1 MEYTAGDQVKHKSFG
16 IGTVKYDDGE
26 TAGIRFE
33 HGLEECA
40 KTDIEPIISISDAI
54 ARYELASPLE
64 VIAKIQAEAIQSVN
78 DTWGVFSLS
87 RIDLLPHQ
95 LWVCKRVTEKIPA
108 RWLVADDVGL
118 GKTIE
123 AGLILWPL
131 LSRKIVQ
138 RLLVICPAS
147 LVEQWQLRLRTMFD
161 IRLSIYAAETDTR
174 KSDFWN
180 THPWVVASV
189 HTLRMDSKGRHE
201 RMLESEPWDLVIVD
215 EAHHLNNDEHS
226 GQTLGYKLIDR
237 LQKKSRIRSMI
248 FFTGTPHRGK
258 DFGFL
263 SLLHLLRP
271 DIFSPDKSLDEQL
284 ACLNQVMIRNNKQN
298 VTDLKGEKIFFP
310 PKVRSETYT
319 YSPEEAEFYRMMS
332 EFILTGKAYASNRS
346 TQESKTIILVLI
358 TMQKLASSS
367 VAAIR
372 RALINRRENLKQN
385 RKKAEKDN
393 REKIIRLYRE
403 SQRGDET
410 LDNMAG
416 LEEKIAESAE
426 SHIRLI
432 RNEEEKLDELIE
444 YANRIREETKIQ
456 KITELV
462 EKDYAEE
469 SVLFFTEYKAT
480 QSLLI
485 SALMKRFGNDC
496 VCFINGDHCASGV
509 INREGKT
516 VTLRE
521 SRESASER
529 FNEGKVRFLVSTEAA
544 GEGIDLQES
553 CHTLIHVDLPW
564 NPMRM
569 HQRVGRLNRYGQK
582 KAVEVIS
589 LRNPDTV
596 ESMIWEKLDSKI
608 QNIMK
613 AFGSVMDEPEDLM
626 QLVLG
631 MTDQTVFNE
640 LYSQAKEIPKEKLGE
655 WFDRKTASFAGKN
668 VIDTVKAIVG
678 NCDRFD
684 YQETAADIPQMDL
697 QDIRPF
703 FISMLKMNSRRV
715 KEEDSEL
722 EFLTPEKWRDEPGIL
737 PQYKNVV
744 FNRKS
749 GKKDKHIMGV
759 GHKIINKAIEQ
770 AKHFTGTIAFVPKS
784 FTDQVI
790 TVFKISDRLTDSNIK
805 IRKKV
810 AAAGFSIK
818 EEKVLLIKDSELLAL
833 LNKAPLK
840 FKEIRPS
847 VSGEEVSQLIRKSE
861 QFIMENLKNLD
872 LPFTFPNAELLA
884 VIWPEIGIPTPTP
897 PDPPG

>member
-1 MEYTAGDQVKHKSFG
+1 M
-16 IGTVKYDDGE
+16 
-26 TAGIRFE
+26 
-33 HGLEECA
+33 
-40 KTDIEPIISISDAI
+40 
-54 ARYELASPLE
+54 
-64 VIAKIQAEAIQSVN
+64 IAKIQAEAIQSIN
-78 DTWGVFSLS
+78 DTWGVFFLS

-180 THPWVVASV
+180 THPYVIASV

-226 GQTLGYKLIDR
+226 GQTLGYKLIDT
-237 LQKKSRIRSMI
+237 LQKNSRIRSMI

-271 DIFSPDKSLDEQL
+271 DLFSPDKSLSGQL
-284 ACLNQVMIRNNKQN
+284 SFLNQVMIRNNKQN
-298 VTDLKGEKIFFP
+298 VTDLKGRKIFFP
-310 PKVRSETYT
+310 PKVRSETYA
-319 YSPEEAEFYRMMS
+319 YSPEESEFYKMMS
-332 EFILTGKAYASNRS
+332 DFILTGKAYASDRS
-346 TQESKTIILVLI
+346 MQESRTIILVLI
-358 TMQKLASSS
+358 AMQKLASSS

-385 RKKAEKDN
+385 RKEAEKKTA
-393 REKIIRLYRE
+393 ETIRIYRE
-403 SQRGDET
+403 NLSGDET
-410 LDNMAG
+410 LDNMAV

-426 SHIRLI
+426 PYIRLI
-432 RNEEEKLDELIE
+432 KNEEERLDELIE
-444 YANRIREETKIQ
+444 YANRISEETKIQ
-456 KITELV
+456 KIAELIVTEFA
-462 EKDYAEE
+462 DR

-485 SALMKRFGNDC
+485 SALMKHFGNEC
-496 VCFINGDHCASGV
+496 VTFINGDHCASGV

-516 VTLRE
+516 VTLRQ
-521 SRESASER
+521 SRENASER

-569 HQRVGRLNRYGQK
+569 HQRVGRLNRYGQT

-608 QNIMK
+608 HNIMK

-631 MTDQTVFNE
+631 MTDQSVFNE
-640 LYSQAKEIPKEKLGE
+640 LYSQAKEISKEKLGE

-697 QDIRPF
+697 PDIRPF

-722 EFLTPEKWRDEPGIL
+722 EFLTPEQWKNEPGIL
-737 PQYKNVV
+737 PQYKNAV
-744 FNRKS
+744 FDRKS
-749 GKKDKHIMGV
+749 GKKDKHIMCI
-759 GHKIINKAIEQ
+759 GHKIMNKAIEQ
-770 AKHFTGTIAFVPKS
+770 AKHFAGTIAFVPES
-784 FTDQVI
+784 FADQVI
-790 TVFKISDRLTDSNIK
+790 TVFKISDRVTDSGIK

-818 EEKVLLIKDSELLAL
+818 EEKAVLIKDSELLDL
-833 LNKAPLK
+833 LNKARLK

-847 VSGEEVSQLIRKSE
+847 VSGEEVNHLVRKSE
-861 QFIMENLKNLD
+861 QFIMENLKILD

-884 VIWPEIGIPTPTP
+884 VIWPEK
-897 PDPPG
+897 